1 VNIEHDIDVAIGD
14 NLCPGLQDGEKQF
27 ENSLRPKTISE
38 FIGQESLKEKL
49 DLFIQAAKARGESL
63 DHCLF
68 HGPPGLGK
76 TSLANIIAIELG
88 SRIIVTSGPALEKSG
103 DLAAILTNLGEKDV
117 LFIDEIHRLNR
128 VVEETLYPA
137 MEDFELNV
145 VIGQGPGAKAIK
157 IPLPRFTLIG
167 ATTRAGM
174 IASPL
179 RDRFGFATRLD
190 YYDVKSLATIVLR
203 SAKILDSH
211 IQIDGADEIAKR
223 SRGTPR
229 IANRLLKRVRDYAQV
244 RADGVITKNIA
255 DKALNML
262 EVDSKGFDEM
272 DRKIVLTIIEKFGGG
287 PVGLTTLSSC
297 VGEDS
302 DTIEDIYESFLIQC
316 GYIAKTPRGRVATP
330 LAYQHFGLKVPS
342 GGQNGL
348 W

>member
-1 VNIEHDIDVAIGD
+1 MNIEDLDNQS
-14 NLCPGLQDGEKQF
+14 NLCPGLQDGEAQF
-27 ENSLRPKTISE
+27 EQNLRPKNLSE
-38 FIGQESLKEKL
+38 FIGQTGLKEKL
-49 DLFIQAAKARGESL
+49 DLFIQATKARGEAL

-76 TSLANIIAIELG
+76 TSLANIIANELG
-88 SRIIVTSGPALEKSG
+88 SRMIVTSGPSLEKSG

-117 LFIDEIHRLNR
+117 LFIDEIHRLSR

-157 IPLPRFTLIG
+157 IPLPKFTLIG

-179 RDRFGFATRLD
+179 RDRFGFSSRLD
-190 YYDVKSLATIVLR
+190 YYDVESLKTIVIR
-203 SAKILDSH
+203 SSGILNAD
-211 IQIDGADEIAKR
+211 IELDGALEIAKR

-229 IANRLLKRVRDYAQV
+229 IANRLLRRVRDFAQI
-244 RADGVITKNIA
+244 RADGKITRSVA
-255 DKALNML
+255 DKALDLL
-262 EVDSKGFDEM
+262 EVDGKGFDEM
-272 DRKIVLTIIEKFGGG
+272 DRKILLTIIEKFNGG
-287 PVGLTTLSSC
+287 PVGLTTLASC
-297 VGEDS
+297 VGEEP

-316 GYIAKTPRGRVATP
+316 GYIAKTARGRIATP
-330 LAYQHFGLKVPS
+330 LAYAHFGLKCQN
-342 GGQNGL
+342 GQNGL